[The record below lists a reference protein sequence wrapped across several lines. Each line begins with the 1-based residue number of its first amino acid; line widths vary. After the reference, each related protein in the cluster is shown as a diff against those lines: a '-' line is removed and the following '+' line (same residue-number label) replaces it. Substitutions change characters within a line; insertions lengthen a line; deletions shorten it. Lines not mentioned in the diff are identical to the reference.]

1 MMVAEYSEN
10 VHVILID
17 WTESEDILTDKTQ
30 CVSVGGEW
38 SEDRP
43 VINGVPL
50 GSVVLHYLSVLINYM
65 PEIQECFIKI
75 FTDDTTIII
84 ILKIIIQLYNYYIEN
99 NNNLAAKAL
108 KLNFDAL

>member
-1 MMVAEYSEN
+1 MLVAEYSEN

-17 WTESEDILTDKTQ
+17 WTEFEDILTDKTQ
-30 CVSVGGEW
+30 HVSVGGVW

-43 VINGVPL
+43 VINGVPLGSVVLHYLSSL

-75 FTDDTTIII
+75 FTDDTTII
-84 ILKIIIQLYNYYIEN
+84 
-99 NNNLAAKAL
+99 
-108 KLNFDAL
+108 

>member
-1 MMVAEYSEN
+1 MLVAEYSGN
-10 VHVILID
+10 VHVILIEID
-17 WTESEDILTDKTQ
+17 WTKFEDILTDKTQ

-50 GSVVLHYLSVLINYM
+50 GSVVLHYLSVLINYI

-75 FTDDTTIII
+75 FADDITII
-84 ILKIIIQLYNYYIEN
+84 
-99 NNNLAAKAL
+99 
-108 KLNFDAL
+108 